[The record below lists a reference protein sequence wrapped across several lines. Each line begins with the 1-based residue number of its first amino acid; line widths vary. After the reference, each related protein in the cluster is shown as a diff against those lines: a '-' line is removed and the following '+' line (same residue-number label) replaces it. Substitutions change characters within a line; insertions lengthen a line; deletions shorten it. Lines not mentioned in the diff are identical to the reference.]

1 MRMLPLLIRWS
12 WRDLRTHWV
21 KVVAIAMVIA
31 IGTGGY
37 AGLTS
42 TTEWREASYD
52 LSYRQL
58 AMYDLRVDLAT
69 SEVVERGTL
78 VDLAAALPSAAAI
91 ADMEERL
98 IVPTQ
103 VEVSTPQGTFLV
115 RGEIIGS
122 NFSDGGPQVNSYVPF
137 TGRLLTEQDAGQP
150 VVMIDRTFAK
160 FYDMGD
166 TGTVA
171 VSGGRELEFVGQA
184 STPEY
189 FTVAPEG
196 EMFGTEATFAAL
208 FATLETVQ
216 ELAEEP
222 GRVNNL
228 VLTLTAETDLEL
240 VTADLSAA
248 LAALPVGTTVS
259 TRDDNLSYT
268 ALTTDIDQDQALF
281 NALAVL
287 LLAGAVG
294 AAFNLI
300 HRLAEQ
306 QRREVGIGM
315 ALGVR
320 PRVLAVRPLLVSA
333 EIAVLGVVFGI
344 GVGLLI
350 GSAMETVFTGMIPL
364 PVWVTDFQVAVFA
377 RVAAVGLAVP
387 FLASVIPVWRAVR
400 VTPIQAIKP
409 DLTGRGSMS
418 GSHHGAVRNT
428 FAVMPFRN
436 LRRTPRR
443 TLLTVVSLGAAMTVL
458 VGFLGIMDSVYGA
471 VDRAEQQAIADSPER
486 ITVVLDTLYLTDS
499 PQFAALGQAETVA
512 MAEPVLRLPGSLRSE
527 AHEIDVFVELAD
539 HANGMW
545 RPTLTSDTWSAGP
558 GVFLAE
564 KAASDLGIAVGDT
577 VILRHPSREGAVS
590 FTFVESELP
599 VLATHPHP
607 LRGVVYM
614 DLGHADLFN
623 LRGVANA
630 VNLLPQAGFTTS
642 DVQRDL
648 FLLDQV
654 VSVQS
659 VTAVTEAVRGVFDQ
673 ILGVVQVMS
682 VVVLLLALLIAFNA
696 AAINLDARA
705 REHATMF
712 AFGVKVR
719 RALRIAVTE
728 SFLIGT
734 LATILG
740 FAGGLAMVWWMTQ
753 DLLAETLPEFGLE
766 VVLRTGTVGVV
777 AVMGVL
783 AVAVAPLFT
792 ARRMRRMDVPGTLRL
807 VE

>member
-1 MRMLPLLIRWS
+1 
-12 WRDLRTHWV
+12 
-21 KVVAIAMVIA
+21 MV
-31 IGTGGY
+31 
-37 AGLTS
+37 
-42 TTEWREASYD
+42 E
-52 LSYRQL
+52 
-58 AMYDLRVDLAT
+58 
-69 SEVVERGTL
+69 
-78 VDLAAALPSAAAI
+78 
-91 ADMEERL
+91 
-98 IVPTQ
+98 
-103 VEVSTPQGTFLV
+103 
-115 RGEIIGS
+115 
-122 NFSDGGPQVNSYVPF
+122 
-137 TGRLLTEQDAGQP
+137 
-150 VVMIDRTFAK
+150 RTFAK

-166 TGTVA
+166 TGIVA

-196 EMFGTEATFAAL
+196 EMFMTEATFVAL
-208 FATLETVQ
+208 FTTLETAQ
-216 ELAEEP
+216 ELAEQP

-228 VLTLTAETDLEL
+228 VLTLTDEADREQ
-240 VTADLSAA
+240 VMADLNAA
-248 LAALPVGTTVS
+248 LASVPVGTTVS
-259 TRDDNLSYT
+259 TRDNNLSYT

-281 NALAVL
+281 NALAIL

-333 EIAVLGVVFGI
+333 EIAALGVVFGI

-350 GSAMETVFTGMIPL
+350 GNPMEAVFTGMIPL

-377 RVAAVGLAVP
+377 RVAALGLAVP

-400 VTPIQAIKP
+400 VTPVQAIKP
-409 DLTGRGSMS
+409 DLTGRGSIS
-418 GSHHGAVRNT
+418 GSHHRSVRNT
-428 FAVMPFRN
+428 FAVLPFRN

-443 TLLTVVSLGAAMTVL
+443 TILTVLSLGAAMTVL

-471 VDRAEQQAIADSPER
+471 IDTAEQQATAEFPER
-486 ITVVLDTLYLTDS
+486 MTVGLDTFYLTES
-499 PQFAALGQAETVA
+499 SQFSAVGRAETVA
-512 MAEPVLRLPGSLRSE
+512 IAEPVLRLPGSLR
-527 AHEIDVFVELAD
+527 AGADEIDVFVELAD
-539 HANGMW
+539 HANGVW
-545 RPTLTSDTWSAGP
+545 RPTRTSGTWSAEP
-558 GVFLAE
+558 GVLLAE
-564 KAASDLGIAVGDT
+564 KAASDLGVTVGDT
-577 VILRHPSREGAVS
+577 VILRHPRREGPVS
-590 FTFVESELP
+590 YTFVESELP

-614 DLGHADLFN
+614 DLGHADVFN

-630 VNLLPQAGFTTS
+630 VNLLPQPGFTTS
-642 DVQRDL
+642 DVQREL

-654 VSVQS
+654 ASVQS
-659 VTAVTEAVRGVFDQ
+659 VTAVTDAVRGAFDQ
-673 ILGVVQVMS
+673 ILGVVQVMV

-719 RALRIAVTE
+719 TALRIAVTE
-728 SFLIGT
+728 SLSIGI

-740 FAGGLAMVWWMTQ
+740 FAGGLAMVWWMTK
-753 DLLAETLPEFGLE
+753 DLLAETLPEFGLN
-766 VVLRTGTVGVV
+766 VVLRAETVGVV

-792 ARRMRRMDVPGTLRL
+792 ARRMLRMDIPGTLRL